1 MSVYPHLTTL
11 MEVTCREE
19 DLTVIDFFFFSERY
33 ELSLLRV
40 LPLALPI
47 ASPTHPHTGSSQP
60 PS

>member
-1 MSVYPHLTTL
+1 MPHLPAL

-19 DLTVIDFFFFSERY
+19 ALTRIDFFFFYFKRY

-40 LPLALPI
+40 TALALPI